1 MKSNKNPNTEP
12 RVDAALIAANHQ
24 PLANYRAT
32 HFLWSVSEGVA
43 TLTLNRP
50 ERKNP
55 LTFESYA
62 ELRDL
67 FGQLKHASDVHA
79 VVLVGAGGNFCS
91 GGDVHEIIGPLV
103 RLKAP
108 ELLLFTRMTGDL
120 VKAMRAC
127 PQPILAAVDG
137 VCAGAGAIMAMASD
151 LRLGTA
157 RSKTAFL
164 FNRVGLAGC
173 DMGACAIL
181 PRLIGQGR
189 ASELLYTGRSMSGEE
204 GERWGFFNRLCTAE
218 TLLGDALA
226 LAREIAAG
234 PTFANGITKTMLHQE
249 WAMTIEQAIE
259 AEAQAQAICMLTED
273 FSRAYSAFVAKSTP
287 RFEGN

>member
-1 MKSNKNPNTEP
+1 MSNETTP
-12 RVDAALIAANHQ
+12 RLDPGLAAGNRKT
-24 PLANYRAT
+24 LAGYRPS
-32 HFLWSVSEGVA
+32 HFQWEVLEGVA
-43 TLTLNRP
+43 TITLNRP

-67 FGQLKHASDVHA
+67 FGQLRYATDVHA
-79 VVLVGAGGNFCS
+79 VVVTGAGGNFCS

-103 RLKAP
+103 KLKTP
-108 ELLLFTRMTGDL
+108 ELLMFTRMTGDL

-127 PQPILAAVDG
+127 PQPIVAAIDG
-137 VCAGAGAIMAMASD
+137 ICAGAGAIVAMASD
-151 LRLGTA
+151 LRFGTA

-173 DMGACAIL
+173 DMGACAML
-181 PRLIGQGR
+181 PRIVGQGR
-189 ASELLYTGRSMSGEE
+189 ASELLYTGRALGGEE
-204 GERWGFFNRLCTAE
+204 GERWGFFNRLCMPE
-218 TLLGDALA
+218 TVLADAQALA
-226 LAREIAAG
+226 CELAAG

-273 FSRAYSAFVAKSTP
+273 FNRAYEAFVAKSRP

>member
-1 MKSNKNPNTEP
+1 MSTDNPQ
-12 RVDAALIAANHQ
+12 RVDPALAAGNRRPAAG
-24 PLANYRAT
+24 YRAT
-32 HFLWSVSEGVA
+32 HFLWHVDNGVA
-43 TLTLNRP
+43 TITLDRP

-55 LTFESYA
+55 LTFDSYA

-67 FGQLKHASDVHA
+67 FAALKYADDVK
-79 VVLVGAGGNFCS
+79 VVLIAGGGDNFCS

-120 VKAMRAC
+120 VKTMRAC
-127 PQPILAAVDG
+127 PQPIVAAVDG
-137 VCAGAGAIMAMASD
+137 VCAGAGAIVAMASD

-181 PRLIGQGR
+181 PRIVGQGR
-189 ASELLYTGRSMSGEE
+189 ASELLYTGRSLGGEE
-204 GERWGFFNRLCTAE
+204 GERWGWFNRLCSSE
-218 TLLGDALA
+218 TLLADALA
-226 LAREIAAG
+226 MARDLAAG
-234 PTFANGITKTMLHQE
+234 PTFANGITKAMLHQE
-249 WAMTIEQAIE
+249 WAMTIEQALE

-273 FSRAYSAFVAKSTP
+273 FARAYHAFVAKQKP